1 MTPATYHSVPESPVG
16 YPGRLRI
23 EQAERLQLVRGTP
36 MIRPGLRQ
44 YPTVEAWRRSRER
57 RRQDPSACSTPGC
70 RFRRH
75 TSGVLYEDLTDDG
88 GIVEYLCCWRC
99 RLSGGEAHGEMCE
112 FLRLP
117 HPGPVMWESF
127 ELPPHPG
134 PPPPGPVLH
143 EHDSAGGDSAGH
155 GAGFIQFRNGRGPG
169 SRDLAGD
176 RDSVTSQL

>member
-1 MTPATYHSVPESPVG
+1 MAATFHTVG
-16 YPGRLRI
+16 PNPKSLVGQVDCLR
-23 EQAERLQLVRGTP
+23 AERFPRDRGMTE
-36 MIRPGLRQ
+36 IRSGFRQ

-99 RLSGGEAHGEMCE
+99 KLSGGKAHGEMCE

-143 EHDSAGGDSAGH
+143 EHGG
-155 GAGFIQFRNGRGPG
+155 IQLEEIQLDMEQG
-169 SRDLAGD
+169 SFNFEMVEDQAR
-176 RDSVTSQL
+176 VTLPATETQ

>member
-1 MTPATYHSVPESPVG
+1 
-16 YPGRLRI
+16 
-23 EQAERLQLVRGTP
+23 

-44 YPTVEAWRRSRER
+44 YPAVEASRRSRER

-99 RLSGGEAHGEMCE
+99 RLSGGVAHGEMCE
-112 FLRLP
+112 FLELP
-117 HPGPVMWESF
+117 PPGPVMWESL

-134 PPPPGPVLH
+134 LLPPGPIAVQSPVEPDPFLPSLKYLRRVTIPAPLKL
-143 EHDSAGGDSAGH
+143 EE
-155 GAGFIQFRNGRGPG
+155 IQLDMEQG
-169 SRDLAGD
+169 SFNFEMVEDQAR
-176 RDSVTSQL
+176 VTLPATETQ

>member
-1 MTPATYHSVPESPVG
+1 MMPATYHSVPESPVG
-16 YPGRLRI
+16 YLGRLRV
-23 EQAERLQLVRGTP
+23 EQAERLQLVHGTP
-36 MIRPGLRQ
+36 MIRPGVWQ

-99 RLSGGEAHGEMCE
+99 RLFGGEAHGEMCE

-143 EHDSAGGDSAGH
+143 EHGG
-155 GAGFIQFRNGRGPG
+155 IQLEETQLDMEQG
-169 SRDLAGD
+169 SFNFEMLEDQAH
-176 RDSVTSQL
+176 VTLPATETQ